1 MHLRPIFPF
10 CVLAFLLLLITPA
23 AAINVTATNTTT
35 ILPTDVAY
43 LPFEIWL
50 PLAIAPFI
58 FLFLSIWTGISA
70 HDLWALLAFVFSAA
84 AAYLSTA
91 IAFVT
96 THTEVIDGSIYVVPV
111 EIVTHPPYLPYLLL
125 LITVISVVNMI
136 RVIWEDYF
144 RPIRD
149 AKLMEAGE
157 MPPLR

>member
-1 MHLRPIFPF
+1 MLLRPISPLF
-10 CVLAFLLLLITPA
+10 VLILLLLITPA
-23 AAINVTATNTTT
+23 AAVNVTATNTTT
-35 ILPTDVAY
+35 ILPADVAY

>member
-1 MHLRPIFPF
+1 MLLRPISPLF
-10 CVLAFLLLLITPA
+10 VLILLLLITPA
-23 AAINVTATNTTT
+23 AAVNVTATNTTT
-35 ILPTDVAY
+35 ILPADVAY

-136 RVIWEDYF
+136 RVIWVDYF

>member
-1 MHLRPIFPF
+1 MHLRPILPLF
-10 CVLAFLLLLITPA
+10 VLTLLLLITPA
-23 AAINVTATNTTT
+23 AAVNVTATNTTT
-35 ILPTDVAY
+35 ILPADVAY

-58 FLFLSIWTGISA
+58 FLFLSLWTGISA

-96 THTEVIDGSIYVVPV
+96 THTEVIDGAIYVVPV

>member
-50 PLAIAPFI
+50 PLAIAPFV
-58 FLFLSIWTGISA
+58 FLFLSLWTGISA
-70 HDLWALLAFVFSAA
+70 HDLWALLAFVFSAT

-96 THTEVIDGSIYVVPV
+96 THTEVIDGAIYVVPV
-111 EIVTHPPYLPYLLL
+111 EIVAHPPYLPH
-125 LITVISVVNMI
+125 LIGIIAAISVVNMI

-149 AKLMEAGE
+149 AKLMESGE
-157 MPPLR
+157 TPPLR

>member
-50 PLAIAPFI
+50 PLAIAPFL
-58 FLFLSIWTGISA
+58 FLFLSLWTGISA

-96 THTEVIDGSIYVVPV
+96 THTEVIDGAIYVVPV
-111 EIVTHPPYLPYLLL
+111 EIVAHPPYLPYL
-125 LITVISVVNMI
+125 IGIIAAISVVNMI

-149 AKLMEAGE
+149 AELMESGE
-157 MPPLR
+157 TPPLR